1 MFNLSAPHPYIPS
14 KLNKLHLL
22 LIPILLV
29 GILLRFYH
37 LGTWSFWVDEVLT
50 VLDAKRISMEQFR
63 INTIPYLAVKFSMS
77 IAGEN
82 EWGARLIP
90 CIVGIVS
97 ILLVFMIGRSLFNQ
111 RVGIFASTFVAFS
124 SWHLLWSQNARHYIF
139 TFFFGALAAWTFFL
153 AMERNR
159 LRFLVVSLGAT
170 ILLILCHMPSGL
182 IVPAFAGYVVGFWR
196 GKIFREQPAGLRLRN
211 LVIFFLPLAAPLLFL
226 ALPSF
231 RDALFS
237 GWGLNEWARSPFYIL
252 FTVVHGLSV
261 PAAVAAFFTA
271 LTRPMNRAVWFLICY
286 AGIPLILLLIV
297 SQLLNVAGY
306 YVFFTAPAYFLL
318 AAIGCDRIWAAKH
331 NPIMLRCILPGV
343 IIITMLSQVYI
354 YFHVENGGRAKWREA
369 FSTIQSDMRA
379 GDLVVASIPQVGEY
393 YLPERET
400 IALEGVMDDIDRFE
414 QMWKSKGQRVWFVL
428 DAATLNVLDAGEQF
442 RRRVRRQSRLI
453 RTHPVSARAKNRTIN
468 VYLADFQK

>member
-1 MFNLSAPHPYIPS
+1 MPNLPDSHPNIPS
-14 KLNKLHLL
+14 KLKNLHWLL
-22 LIPILLV
+22 FPILLV
-29 GILLRFYH
+29 AMLLRFYH

-50 VLDAKRISMEQFR
+50 VLDAKRFSMEHFR
-63 INTIPYLAVKFSMS
+63 INSIPYLAVNLSMS
-77 IAGEN
+77 IAGAD

-97 ILLVFMIGRSLFNQ
+97 IPLVFMIGRSIFNQ

-139 TFFFGALAAWTFFL
+139 TFFFGALAAWAFFL
-153 AMERNR
+153 AIERNR
-159 LRFLVVSLGAT
+159 LRYLAVSLGAT

-182 IVPAFAGYVVGFWR
+182 IVPAFAGYLGGFWR

-211 LVIFFLPLAAPLLFL
+211 LIIFFLPLAAPLLL
-226 ALPSF
+226 LVLPSI

-261 PAAVAAFFTA
+261 PIAVAAFFTA
-271 LTRPMNRAVWFLICY
+271 LTRPMNRGVWFLICY
-286 AGIPLILLLIV
+286 AGIPLILLLIA
-297 SQLLNVAGY
+297 SQLFNVAGY
-306 YVFFTAPAYFLL
+306 YLFFTAPAYFLL

-369 FSTIQSDMRA
+369 FTAIQSDVRA

-393 YLPERET
+393 YLRERET
-400 IALEGVMDDIDRFE
+400 TALEGVMEDIDRFE
-414 QMWKSKGQRVWFVL
+414 QGWKSNGQRVWFVL
-428 DAATLNVLDAGEQF
+428 DAAALNVLDASEEF
-442 RRRVRRQSRLI
+442 RRWVRRRSRLI
-453 RTHPVSARAKNRTIN
+453 STHPVSARAKNRTIN
-468 VYLADFQK
+468 VYLADFKK